1 VEEGS
6 RPSVLIYTTAALAR
20 PLTATYDAAFTWS
33 PHLVSLLLLPQTLQL
48 QATPEPPTRM
58 PPKPRKKSAKAP
70 APLVDPDI
78 SDALAACKEAKIATR
93 RLNEMTEGDPG
104 VEEQTAK
111 AAAAQW
117 TLIEAGTNLATRQL
131 LERPSLPEESRE
143 VQLGLLKLGDLL
155 QQY

>member
-1 VEEGS
+1 
-6 RPSVLIYTTAALAR
+6 
-20 PLTATYDAAFTWS
+20 
-33 PHLVSLLLLPQTLQL
+33 
-48 QATPEPPTRM
+48 M

-93 RLNEMTEGDPG
+93 RLNEMTESDPG
-104 VEEQTAK
+104 VGEQTAK

-131 LERPSLPEESRE
+131 LERPSLPEESHE

-155 QQY
+155 QQYRKAEIDLVKTQYTVYPADADGCQVSCGGWYQGRWIPGGQAMSSICQGRRGWAESA